1 MAVRDEARRGVN
13 GARRGARTAARGA
26 VGSPAFEVLVRLGY
40 VVRGL
45 LYGVI
50 GVLALKVALG
60 SSGRFADPQ
69 GAIAAVG
76 TTQWGHILLYIILA
90 GLLGYGLLGL
100 IRAFVYSPSTASDP
114 KGLAERIGFAA
125 SGISYLLLGYATMNL
140 IRGTGAAARNGAQGQ
155 QLQHTTG
162 MILSKPWG
170 PFVVGLLG
178 FVVILVG
185 AAQIV
190 RAGRRDFN
198 RQFRPFVLDA
208 RHTRSLDRI
217 GRFGMAAR
225 GVVFA
230 LIGVFLV
237 QAAYFHD
244 PKRAQG
250 IDGVLASF
258 LHQPYGVYLLAVVAL
273 GLIAFAIYSAL
284 AGLWLR
290 LPRSA

>member
-1 MAVRDEARRGVN
+1 
-13 GARRGARTAARGA
+13 
-26 VGSPAFEVLVRLGY
+26 VLVRLGY

-50 GVLALKVALG
+50 GVLAIKVALG

-69 GAIAAVG
+69 GAIAAIG

-90 GLLGYGLLGL
+90 GLIGYGLLGL
-100 IRAFVYSPSTASDP
+100 IRAFVDPPSTGSDP
-114 KGLAERIGFAA
+114 KGVAERIGFAV
-125 SGISYLLLGYATMNL
+125 SGISYLLLGYATLNL
-140 IRGTGAAARNGAQGQ
+140 IRGTAAAARNGAQGQ
-155 QLQHTTG
+155 QLRQTAG
-162 MILSKPWG
+162 MVLAKPWG
-170 PFVVGLLG
+170 PFVIGLLG
-178 FVVILVG
+178 AVVILVG
-185 AAQIV
+185 VAQIV
-190 RAGRRDFN
+190 RAGRRDFG
-198 RQFRPFVLDA
+198 RQFRPFVFSA
-208 RHTRSLDRI
+208 PHRRSLDQI
-217 GRFGMAAR
+217 GRFGVAAR

-230 LIGVFLV
+230 LVGVFLF

-273 GLIAFAIYSAL
+273 GLIAFATYSAL